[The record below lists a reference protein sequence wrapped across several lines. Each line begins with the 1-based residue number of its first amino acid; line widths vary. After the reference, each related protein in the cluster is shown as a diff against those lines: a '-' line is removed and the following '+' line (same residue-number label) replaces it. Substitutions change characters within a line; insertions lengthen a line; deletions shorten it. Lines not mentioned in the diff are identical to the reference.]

1 MSKTISKTL
10 RYKILE
16 RDGFKC
22 RACGAT
28 NCLEIDH
35 IVPRSKG
42 GATMERNL
50 QVLCADCNRGKGSSM
65 PDAIDPLTTNYEL
78 FLAEPVEANAP
89 NGITFNE
96 WRAKHDLARS
106 TAYTM
111 LKIANI
117 TPEVFRSK
125 HSRSPVSYLTFE
137 HQQELDKVVYKFR
150 KGATLSSM
158 LEESDGQ
165 SVPVS
170 KLSQRW
176 GVGSNTVS
184 RRLAFLFIKPAR
196 RGNFRYISEEELV
209 LGDKLDE
216 HLKQGGSMD
225 TFAFEMARFDDACDY
240 SAMQDG
246 ISIAELEQRWSITR
260 NTLKARAAMLGVE
273 LIRISS
279 TCTLWPREQ
288 IAIGNALNA
297 HLKSGEPSST
307 FRGKSSLVQCNLR
320 IEEKILTRFKCLAK
334 QRGLSNNKAAEIA
347 IELFLTAY
355 ENEK

>member
-1 MSKTISKTL
+1 
-10 RYKILE
+10 
-16 RDGFKC
+16 
-22 RACGAT
+22 
-28 NCLEIDH
+28 
-35 IVPRSKG
+35 
-42 GATMERNL
+42 MEQNL
-50 QVLCADCNRGKGSSM
+50 QVLCADCNRGKGSSL
-65 PDAIDPLTTNYEL
+65 PDAANPLTTNYGQL
-78 FLAEPVEANAP
+78 FSESVEANGP
-89 NGITFNE
+89 NGITFSE
-96 WRAKHDLARS
+96 WRVKHNLARS

-137 HQQELDKVVYKFR
+137 HQQKLDKVVYKFR
-150 KGATLSSM
+150 KGATLASM

-176 GVGSNTVS
+176 KIGSNTVS

-196 RGNFRYISEEELV
+196 RGNFRYISEEELA

-240 SAMQDG
+240 STMQDG

-260 NTLKARAAMLGVE
+260 NTLKARAAILGVE

-279 TCTLWPREQ
+279 TCTLWPHDQ
-288 IAIGNALNA
+288 VAIGDALNA
-297 HLKSGEPSST
+297 HLKSGQPSAT
-307 FRGKSSLVQCNLR
+307 FRGTSNLVQINLR
-320 IEEKILTRFKCLAK
+320 INDEILSRFKELAK
-334 QRGLSNNKAAEIA
+334 QRGFSNNKAAEIA
-347 IELFLTAY
+347 LELFL
-355 ENEK
+355 NEYDQ